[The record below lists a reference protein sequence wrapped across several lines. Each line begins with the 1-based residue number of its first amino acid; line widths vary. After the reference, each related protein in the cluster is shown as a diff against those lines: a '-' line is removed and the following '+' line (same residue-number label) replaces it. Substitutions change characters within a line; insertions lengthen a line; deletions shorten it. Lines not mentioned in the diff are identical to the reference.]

1 MRTALRALSNFYI
14 GPAIFPATRLAY
26 EKGRANGGDQSEKVS
41 AERAD
46 SGSGMTEIAMYDA
59 LMLAIGCGFFVAA
72 VLYTLA
78 CEKM

>member
-1 MRTALRALSNFYI
+1 VEGLT
-14 GPAIFPATRLAY
+14 
-26 EKGRANGGDQSEKVS
+26 
-41 AERAD
+41 
-46 SGSGMTEIAMYDA
+46 MYDA